1 MPMQEWQLPLAMTK
15 VRVIVT
21 GPVFFFFHFRFYVL
35 QFLFTSLITGE
46 VTEDPMDQQ
55 QDAGSKREPLINNCA
70 CM

>member
-1 MPMQEWQLPLAMTK
+1 MPMQEWQLPLAMTR
-15 VRVIVT
+15 VRVVLT
-21 GPVFFFFHFRFYVL
+21 GPVFIHLRLCVL
-35 QFLFTSLITGE
+35 QFLLTSLITGE